1 MVQLITDR
9 SQYHVELLKRL
20 YQKNWADMTASEQA
34 AWYGEAAKGSYNHTD
49 LNRVETA
56 VAELATELGLT
67 LTTKTDWGVWDFPTQ
82 SQMERYLGNVVA
94 IRDAVS
100 TKESYP
106 DLPGSMDDLTFE
118 AANNI
123 EKTLDIA
130 YRTLRPTL
138 GTFILGTSTLMS
150 E

>member
-20 YQKNWADMTASEQA
+20 CRKPWADMTTSERK
-34 AWYGEAAKGSYNHTD
+34 AWYDEAAKGAYNHTD

-56 VAELATELGLT
+56 VSELATELGLT
-67 LTTKTDWGVWDFPTQ
+67 LTTKTDWSIWDYPTQ
-82 SQMERYLGNVVA
+82 SQMDRYLSNVIAV
-94 IRDAVS
+94 RNAVS
-100 TKESYP
+100 TSEP
-106 DLPGSMDDLTFE
+106 FPPLPISMNGLTYE

-123 EKTLDIA
+123 EETLVIA
-130 YRTLRPTL
+130 YRTLKPTL
-138 GTFILGTSTLMS
+138 GTFILGSSILAS